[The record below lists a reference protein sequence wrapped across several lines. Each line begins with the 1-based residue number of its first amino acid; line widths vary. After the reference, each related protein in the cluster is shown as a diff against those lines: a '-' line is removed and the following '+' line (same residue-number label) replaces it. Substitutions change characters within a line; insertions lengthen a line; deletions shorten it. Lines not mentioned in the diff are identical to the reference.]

1 MTRFTRR
8 TFIVA
13 MAALL
18 PLATVQAAEISER
31 TIKFAFQ
38 NNKGHPQEMG
48 AQKFAEL
55 VGAKSG
61 GKIKVKLFPGGQLG
75 GDVQTVSA
83 VQGGT
88 IEMSVLNS
96 GILQSLS
103 REFAVFDFPFLF
115 ANPAEADAVTD
126 GAFGK
131 GLHAKLAEKNL
142 IGLGFWDLGFRNIT
156 NSKHPI
162 TKVEDIAGLKLR
174 VIQSPIYVDMFSA
187 LGANPTPLAWPE
199 VYSALEQKA
208 VDGQENPNTTIRSA
222 KLNEVQKHLAQ
233 TRHVYNP
240 QSLIFSKKL
249 WDKLSA
255 DEKKIIAD
263 AATEATT
270 YERQVSRQQASEAIE
285 ELKKSGM
292 QVTEIAPAELQRMR
306 DKVKPVIDKYSAQV
320 GPDTVK
326 ALYAEIAKV
335 RGGK

>member
-263 AATEATT
+263 AATEATA

>member
-75 GDVQTVSA
+75 GDVQTISA

>member
-1 MTRFTRR
+1 M
-8 TFIVA
+8 
-13 MAALL
+13 
-18 PLATVQAAEISER
+18 
-31 TIKFAFQ
+31 
-38 NNKGHPQEMG
+38 
-48 AQKFAEL
+48 
-55 VGAKSG
+55 SG
-61 GKIKVKLFPGGQLG
+61 
-75 GDVQTVSA
+75 
-83 VQGGT
+83 
-88 IEMSVLNS
+88 LNS

-263 AATEATT
+263 AATEATA
-270 YERQVSRQQASEAIE
+270 YERQVSRQRASEAIE
-285 ELKKSGM
+285 ELKTSGR

>member
-1 MTRFTRR
+1 MIRFTRR

>member
-1 MTRFTRR
+1 MIRFTRR

-75 GDVQTVSA
+75 GDVQTISA

-335 RGGK
+335 RK

>member
-75 GDVQTVSA
+75 GDVQTISA

-335 RGGK
+335 RK

>member
-335 RGGK
+335 RK

>member
-75 GDVQTVSA
+75 GDVQTISA

-126 GAFGK
+126 GAFGR

-255 DEKKIIAD
+255 DEKKIIAE
-263 AATEATT
+263 AATEATA

-320 GPDTVK
+320 GPETVK

-335 RGGK
+335 RK

>member
-75 GDVQTVSA
+75 GDVQTISA

-126 GAFGK
+126 GAFGR

-263 AATEATT
+263 AATEATA

>member
-18 PLATVQAAEISER
+18 PLATVQAAEITER

-75 GDVQTVSA
+75 GDVQTISA

-88 IEMSVLNS
+88 IEISVLNS

-103 REFAVFDFPFLF
+103 KEFAVFDFPFLF

-162 TKVEDIAGLKLR
+162 TRLEDIAGLKLR

-199 VYSALEQKA
+199 VYPALEQKA

-222 KLNEVQKHLAQ
+222 KLNEVQKYLAQ

-249 WDKLSA
+249 WDKLNV
-255 DEKKIIAD
+255 DEKKIISD
-263 AATEATT
+263 AATEATV

>member
-103 REFAVFDFPFLF
+103 MEFAVFDFPFLF

-263 AATEATT
+263 AATEATA

-335 RGGK
+335 RK

>member
-162 TKVEDIAGLKLR
+162 TKLEDIAGLKLR

-335 RGGK
+335 RK

>member
-18 PLATVQAAEISER
+18 PLATVQAAEIKER

-75 GDVQTVSA
+75 GDVQTISA

-115 ANPAEADAVTD
+115 ANPQEADAVTD

-249 WDKLSA
+249 WDALNV

-263 AATEATT
+263 AATEATA
-270 YERQVSRQQASEAIE
+270 YERQVSRQQANEAIE

-335 RGGK
+335 RK

>member
-1 MTRFTRR
+1 MIRFTRR

-263 AATEATT
+263 AATEATA

-335 RGGK
+335 RK

>member
-13 MAALL
+13 LAALL
-18 PLATVQAAEISER
+18 PMTAAHAMDIKER

-55 VGAKSG
+55 LGAKSG

-131 GLHAKLAEKNL
+131 GLHARLAEKNL

-162 TKVEDIAGLKLR
+162 TKLEDIAGLKLR

-199 VYSALEQKA
+199 VYPALEQKA

-222 KLNEVQKHLAQ
+222 KLNEVQKYLAQ

-255 DEKKIIAD
+255 DEKKIIAE
-263 AATEATT
+263 AATEATA

-320 GPDTVK
+320 GPETVK

-335 RGGK
+335 RK

>member
-126 GAFGK
+126 GTFGK

-263 AATEATT
+263 AATEATA

>member
-1 MTRFTRR
+1 MIRFTRR

-75 GDVQTVSA
+75 GDVQTISA

-263 AATEATT
+263 AATEATA

-335 RGGK
+335 RK

>member
-75 GDVQTVSA
+75 GDVQTISA

-263 AATEATT
+263 AATEATA

-335 RGGK
+335 RK

>member
-1 MTRFTRR
+1 MIRFTRR

-61 GKIKVKLFPGGQLG
+61 GKIKVKLFSGGQLG

-263 AATEATT
+263 AATEATA

>member
-263 AATEATT
+263 AATEATA

-335 RGGK
+335 RK

>member
-208 VDGQENPNTTIRSA
+208 VDGQENPSTTIRSA

-263 AATEATT
+263 AATEATA

-335 RGGK
+335 RK